1 MLLSVP
7 SFLFLPCFFLFSRLP
22 FLMYDYDYG
31 TTICGSGSDDKDGL
45 LAVLGRGFECVV
57 VVGYCLWC
65 LSVTFALVES
75 SLK

>member
-45 LAVLGRGFECVV
+45 LAVLRRGRVRMC
-57 VVGYCLWC
+57 CRI
-65 LSVTFALVES
+65 LSLVFIIHLRLVES